1 MATWQPQPQGLS
13 DLLQL
18 LKEAV
23 NPNASQTAITEVCK
37 SLTSARTL
45 RCPFLEIHLNAN
57 RCCSSETGVL
67 QQSA

>member
-23 NPNASQTAITEVCK
+23 NPNASQTAITEV
-37 SLTSARTL
+37 RITL
-45 RCPFLEIHLNAN
+45 LVFWAKDEPFDQI
-57 RCCSSETGVL
+57 SGY
-67 QQSA
+67 

>member
-23 NPNASQTAITEVCK
+23 NPNASQTAITEVCR

-45 RCPFLEIHLNAN
+45 R
-57 RCCSSETGVL
+57 
-67 QQSA
+67 